1 MVGGNFES
9 HGFQSG
15 LKKKSPLKEKIQDD
29 GKN

>member
-15 LKKKSPLKEKIQDD
+15 LKKNHHWKNKIQDD